1 MSNNF
6 IRSTTACCHTRG
18 THASVSGLNLVQ
30 VRASPPS
37 SPRVCAGF
45 ESRDTE
51 TSAGAGAQRQGAV
64 PSDSAPPR
72 FARHN
77 RRAILG
83 ISPPRH
89 YTTRIALR
97 FLLSCSVAFVFFS
110 IRLVRLRSP
119 TSRASF
125 QKSKESRQ
133 RDKEEARVA
142 ASPSNSPPSWDLL
155 ISVHGARPTPQRRG
169 GQVPL

>member
-83 ISPPRH
+83 ISPPLH

-97 FLLSCSVAFVFFS
+97 FLLSCSVAFVFFPFAS
-110 IRLVRLRSP
+110 SAFLPPPRE
-119 TSRASF
+119 RASR
-125 QKSKESRQ
+125 KARKAANGTRKKPESLR
-133 RDKEEARVA
+133 AL
-142 ASPSNSPPSWDLL
+142 PTLL
-155 ISVHGARPTPQRRG
+155 LLGIY
-169 GQVPL
+169 